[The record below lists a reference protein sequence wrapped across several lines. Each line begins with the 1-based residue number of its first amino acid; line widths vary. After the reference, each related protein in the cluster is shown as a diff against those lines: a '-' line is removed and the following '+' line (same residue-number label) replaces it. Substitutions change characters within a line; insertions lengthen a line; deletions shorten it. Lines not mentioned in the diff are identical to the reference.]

1 MTTSLHGNVVIQTT
15 ELPGRNRNLEH
26 SIGTRWM
33 SLRRWENDMKVVAPV
48 DLGTAVSAL
57 KGLVGF
63 SSINGMADTARVD
76 SEARMPAT
84 ARADARDLQEL
95 VPQTCYRSRTQF
107 IERLVDI
114 PVLQQRQAP
123 TAQTAQ
129 ESMEMSQEQFL
140 DKVVDMPVVVQRQ
153 VLMVQTVQ
161 KTLECRVEIASPGW
175 TIFNMTEVE
184 SQPMEATT
192 TAKTTSDI
200 LVRLFLAVLYT
211 WGRLD
216 DKSLSRPD
224 QEVTLSLVLR
234 EAQERHL
241 HRSLTERSLMKSHAI
256 IDAMERANHTLGEAL
271 RTLTHATGTRVGS
284 RSETDEPLICWMMR
298 HTTEGPLL
306 RRFGTTVAERTDV
319 CWRSRPG
326 GCAWIETAA

>member
-1 MTTSLHGNVVIQTT
+1 
-15 ELPGRNRNLEH
+15 
-26 SIGTRWM
+26 
-33 SLRRWENDMKVVAPV
+33 MKVVAPV

-63 SSINGMADTARVD
+63 SSINGMADTAMWTQKQGCQRRHEPMHETCRNWYPKRVTGRGLSSSKD
-76 SEARMPAT
+76 WWTFQSCNRGRHQRRRRPRNPWRCHKSSSWTRLSTCPLWCNARYSWFRQCRKLWSVAWKS
-84 ARADARDLQEL
+84 RA
-95 VPQTCYRSRTQF
+95 
-107 IERLVDI
+107 
-114 PVLQQRQAP
+114 
-123 TAQTAQ
+123 
-129 ESMEMSQEQFL
+129 
-140 DKVVDMPVVVQRQ
+140 
-153 VLMVQTVQ
+153 
-161 KTLECRVEIASPGW
+161 GW